1 MHHAWNVTPM
11 LTLDRDYIPSVT
23 LGNQVLLQVFGIGGG
38 RNKMVQCLTD
48 TYILLPHLPADVCQL
63 GRCPIGNFLFADNG
77 TADFLLQIFVA
88 VDSGKQRIQ

>member
-1 MHHAWNVTPM
+1 
-11 LTLDRDYIPSVT
+11 
-23 LGNQVLLQVFGIGGG
+23 
-38 RNKMVQCLTD
+38 MVQCLTD

-63 GRCPIGNFLFADNG
+63 GRCPIGNFLFTDDG